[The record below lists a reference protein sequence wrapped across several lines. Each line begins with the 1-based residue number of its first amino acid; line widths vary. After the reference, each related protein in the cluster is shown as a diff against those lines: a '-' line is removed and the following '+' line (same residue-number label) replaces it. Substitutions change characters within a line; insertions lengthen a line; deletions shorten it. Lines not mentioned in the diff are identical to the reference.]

1 MRPQVESAVPVADGS
16 RRTDVDVIVI
26 GGGPAGAALGT
37 LLADAGHRA
46 LVVERDV
53 FPRDHVGEALTP
65 STNNVLQQL
74 GVLPRLEEAGFFH
87 KAGVGWTAP
96 RSPLWRYLGVRTS
109 DYPPPGA
116 VQPYS
121 YNVERADFD
130 AILLRR
136 AHEAGAKVLQ
146 GASAREVLFEDGR
159 AIGVR
164 LTVTDG
170 WERDVRARFV
180 VDASG
185 RRCFLANR
193 LGLRRKDR
201 EYNQF
206 SIFSWFEG
214 VGTPPADVRDFLF
227 LHFLGLPRAWAWQ
240 IPLRNGVTSVGVV
253 TDKADFQASGRA
265 QEEFFGDLVGRNR
278 TLARAMADARPRR
291 PFEIEGDYSYETESI
306 TGPGWMLVGDA
317 LRFVDPIFSSGV
329 DVALYSAR
337 FAFEAISSVL
347 RGDDEASSMHVYS
360 ERVRSGVQIW
370 YELTD
375 LFYRLQLLF
384 TWFMISRNHRAELVR
399 VLQGN
404 PYLPD
409 TQATAQRLIERM
421 REAHDAIVEN
431 PNSLLRPANARTPA

>member
-1 MRPQVESAVPVADGS
+1 ME
-16 RRTDVDVIVI
+16 TDVLII

-46 LVVERDV
+46 LVVERDI
-53 FPRDHVGEALTP
+53 FPREHVGEALTP
-65 STNNVLQQL
+65 STNNVLRDL
-74 GVLPRLEEAGFFH
+74 GVLSRLEEAGFFH

-109 DYPPPGA
+109 DYPPPDA

-121 YNVERADFD
+121 YNVERGDFD

-136 AHEAGAKVLQ
+136 AHEAGARVLQ
-146 GASAREVLFEDGR
+146 GVSARDVVFEDGR
-159 AIGVR
+159 AVGAR
-164 LTVTDG
+164 LSVDDG
-170 WERDVRARFV
+170 WERDVRARLV

-193 LGLRRKDR
+193 LGLRQKDR

-206 SIFSWFEG
+206 AIYTWFRG
-214 VGTPPADVRDFLF
+214 VGTPPEGVRDFLF

-240 IPLRNGVTSVGVV
+240 IPLRNGISSVGVV
-253 TDKADFQASGRA
+253 TDKQDFQSSGRA
-265 QEEFFGDLVGRNR
+265 KEEFFADLVARNR
-278 TLARAMADARPRR
+278 TLAAAMDGAEPIRPW
-291 PFEIEGDYSYETESI
+291 EIEGDYSYETESI
-306 TGPGWMLVGDA
+306 SGPGWLLIGDA

-337 FAFEAISSVL
+337 FACEAISSIL
-347 RGDDEASSMHVYS
+347 GGEDESAVMARYS
-360 ERVRSGVQIW
+360 DRVRSGVQVW
-370 YELTD
+370 YDLTD

-404 PYLPD
+404 PYLPE
-409 TQATAQRLIERM
+409 TQATARKLIERM
-421 REAHDAIVEN
+421 RDAHDTIMDN
-431 PNSLLRPANARTPA
+431 PNSLLRPPVRSAG

>member
-1 MRPQVESAVPVADGS
+1 LGRGAAERSG
-16 RRTDVDVIVI
+16 DVDADVVII
-26 GGGPAGAALGT
+26 GGGPAGAALAT
-37 LLADAGHRA
+37 LLADAGYRA

-53 FPRDHVGEALTP
+53 FPREHVGEALTP

-74 GVLPRLEEAGFFH
+74 GVLPRLEEAGFSH
-87 KAGVGWTAP
+87 KGGVGWTAP
-96 RSPLWRYLGVRTS
+96 RSPIWRYLGVRTS

-121 YNVERADFD
+121 YNVERGDFD

-146 GASAREVLFEDGR
+146 GVTAREVLFEDGR
-159 AIGVR
+159 GVGVR
-164 LTVTDG
+164 VAVTDG
-170 WERDVRARFV
+170 WERDVRARYV

-193 LGLRRKDR
+193 LGLRQKDR
-201 EYNQF
+201 EFNQF
-206 SIFSWFEG
+206 AIFSWFEN
-214 VGTPPADVRDFLF
+214 VGPPPEDVRDFLF

-240 IPLRNGVTSVGVV
+240 IPLRNGITSVGVV
-253 TDKADFQASGRA
+253 TDKVDFQTSGRA
-265 QEEFFGDLVGRNR
+265 QDEFFGDLVGRSR
-278 TLARAMADARPRR
+278 TLARAMDGAAPVR
-291 PFEIEGDYSYETESI
+291 PFEIEGDYSYDTEAI
-306 TGPGWMLVGDA
+306 TGAGWMLVGDA

-337 FAFEAISSVL
+337 FAFEAISSAL
-347 RGDDEASSMHVYS
+347 AGEDEAAVMERYS

-421 REAHDAIVEN
+421 REAHDTIMEN
-431 PNSLLRPANARTPA
+431 PNSLLRPTTVRAPA